1 MSQRSGRGKK
11 RRKEDSKVEATP
23 ICHRGHVPPTWSIR
37 PTPASTEN
45 FSSRRPLKSQQQPR
59 SHARGTRKDDG
70 QAV

>member
-45 FSSRRPLKSQQQPR
+45 FSSRRPLK
-59 SHARGTRKDDG
+59 
-70 QAV
+70 